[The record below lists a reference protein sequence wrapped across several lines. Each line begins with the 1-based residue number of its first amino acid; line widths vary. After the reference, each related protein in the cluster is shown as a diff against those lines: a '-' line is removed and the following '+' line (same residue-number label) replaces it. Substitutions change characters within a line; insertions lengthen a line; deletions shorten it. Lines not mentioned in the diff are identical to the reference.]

1 MKKILNIIPIILLII
16 YAYLILLIPYY
27 QNAKLY
33 LLFLLIIAILNIINA
48 HKNNNYSTLAKYN
61 MIAKLLL
68 IPIFCFI
75 FISWAGIM
83 FFSTLTIAG
92 IIYAPMFSIIFLS
105 IDILLL
111 VSTSTYGINA
121 LKKAK
126 KNQVIDTTFSTTHT
140 ILHLIFVLDIISSI
154 IVFKKLKQ
162 KK

>member
-1 MKKILNIIPIILLII
+1 MKKILKIIPIVLLII

-68 IPIFCFI
+68 IPIFCII
-75 FISWAGIM
+75 FFCWLGVL
-83 FFSTLTIAG
+83 FFSSLTIAG
-92 IIYAPMFSIIFLS
+92 IVYAPFFGIIFLS

-111 VSTSTYGINA
+111 ISTSTYGINA

-126 KNQVIDTTFSTTHT
+126 KNQEIDIIFSTTHT
-140 ILHLIFVLDIISSI
+140 ILHLLFVLDIISSI